1 MGAGA
6 MGLNA
11 PLALAL
17 QGGGSHGA
25 FTWGVLDGLLSA
37 GVRPAGMSGTSAG
50 ALNAAVLAAGW
61 AADGEKGAR
70 ASLRALWEGIGQIN
84 APLPPPWRSD
94 GSFQGQTLKAVTQM
108 VSPYQFN
115 PAGFNPLRR
124 LLGECLDWEALL
136 AGGQW
141 PLFIAATEV
150 ATGRLRLFQ
159 RHELSVDALL
169 ASTCIPTLFQAVE
182 IDRRFYWD
190 GGFAANPALLPLIE
204 TAPSSDLMLVQLLP
218 EYTPGMP
225 PRRVEGILQRS
236 RELGF
241 SAHLLRELEWLAV
254 MQSDSGWLGRWSIS
268 RRRRRVARLRFHHL
282 DGGAAVTGQSGA
294 SPLDTDSVSL
304 DALHDAGQTA
314 ARHWLEAHAGNIGR
328 RSSRPLSD
336 FGTCRPGGAD
346 P

>member
-1 MGAGA
+1 MGARA

-25 FTWGVLDGLLSA
+25 FTWGVLDCLLSA
-37 GVRPAGMSGTSAG
+37 GVRPAGLSGSSAG
-50 ALNAAVLAAGW
+50 ALNAAALAAGW

-70 ASLRALWEGIGQIN
+70 ESLRTLWEGIGQIN
-84 APLPPPWRSD
+84 ARLQPPWRSD
-94 GSFQGQTLKAVTQM
+94 GSFQGQTLRAVTQM

-124 LLGECLDWEALL
+124 LLGECLDWEALR
-136 AGGQW
+136 AEDQM

-169 ASTCIPTLFQAVE
+169 ASTCIPTLFQSVE
-182 IDRRFYWD
+182 IDGRFYWD
-190 GGFAANPALLPLIE
+190 GGFAANPALLPLID
-204 TAPSSDLMLVQLLP
+204 TASSSDLMLVQLLP

-225 PRRVEGILQRS
+225 PRRVESVLQRS

-241 SAHLLRELEWLAV
+241 SAHLLRELRWLAV
-254 MQSDSGWLGRWSIS
+254 MQSDSGWLGRWSMS
-268 RRRRRVARLRFHHL
+268 RLRRRVARLRFHHL
-282 DGGAAVTGQSGA
+282 DGGAAVTRQSGA
-294 SPLDTDSVSL
+294 SPLNTDSVSL
-304 DALHDAGQTA
+304 DVLHDAGQAA
-314 ARHWLEAHAGNIGR
+314 ARHWLEVHAGSVGR
-328 RSSRPLSD
+328 RSSRALSD
-336 FGTCRPGGAD
+336 FGA
-346 P
+346 

>member
-1 MGAGA
+1 MFSRQ
-6 MGLNA
+6 LRLDV

-25 FTWGVLDGLLSA
+25 FTWGVLDCLLKAGLQ
-37 GVRPAGMSGTSAG
+37 PAGLSGTSAG
-50 ALNAAVLAAGW
+50 ALNAVALAAGW

-70 ASLRALWEGIGQIN
+70 GALRALWEGIGQIN
-84 APLPPPWRSD
+84 APLQPPWRSD
-94 GSFQGQTLKAVTQM
+94 GSLQGQALKAVTQM

-124 LLGECLDWEALL
+124 LLGECLDWEALR
-136 AGGQW
+136 AKGQ
-141 PLFIAATEV
+141 PPVFIAATEV

-182 IDRRFYWD
+182 IDGRFYWD
-190 GGFAANPALLPLIE
+190 GGFAANPALLPLIK

-241 SAHLLRELEWLAV
+241 SAHLLNELQWLAL
-254 MQSDSGWLGRWSIS
+254 MQSDAGWLGRWSPS
-268 RRRRRVARLRFHHL
+268 RLRRRVARLRFHHL
-282 DGGAAVTGQSGA
+282 DGGAALTGQSAA
-294 SPLDTDSVSL
+294 SPLNTDSLSL
-304 DALHDAGQTA
+304 DVLHDAGQATA
-314 ARHWLEAHAGNIGR
+314 RDWLARHAGAIGR
-328 RSSRPLSD
+328 RSSRALSD
-336 FGTCRPGGAD
+336 FNAE
-346 P
+346 